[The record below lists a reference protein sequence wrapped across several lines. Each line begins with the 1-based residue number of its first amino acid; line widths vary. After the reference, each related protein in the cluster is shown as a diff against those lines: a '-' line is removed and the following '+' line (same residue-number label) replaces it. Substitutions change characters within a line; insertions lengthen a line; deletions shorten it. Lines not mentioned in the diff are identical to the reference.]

1 MTIKF
6 SSKEIHFLKTD
17 SDDFTITPPETYL
30 SDLLLEKTTPI
41 TVVETKLAQAKKTGK
56 KFLCAVLEMTS
67 TTSDAVLE
75 KGADVFEATFNA
87 FWDPQKGLWEPLSQT
102 SFVLVF
108 WDQGN
113 GKKASHRLVSFK
125 EKLSVALK
133 TTVLMG
139 AAIFPHHDFSEPQT
153 IANAVKAFDHA
164 AFFGPDTLIYFD
176 ATSLNISADRLYQ
189 QGQYDRAI
197 AEYKKG
203 LDLAPTDI
211 NLINSLGVCFG
222 VMDNLDQAKLEFKRA
237 LAITPNEVLVVYN
250 MGLLYQING
259 EMNKA
264 IQQLRNA
271 HDIDDAIFEVELLL
285 GHLLFKNGQPDPAMP
300 HLETASRIN
309 PKSGSAFRMKGEI
322 YLAKNLPE
330 KAGHEFNTAI
340 KLNPGDA
347 ISLSGYAVA
356 MAHQDKNLGIAVS
369 FAKNSI
375 ALQPDNHLFKERL
388 KAILEKIE
396 GHTPLPE
403 ETIKSA

>member
-6 SSKEIHFLKTD
+6 SSKEIRFLKTD
-17 SDDFTITPPETYL
+17 SDDFTIKPPETYL
-30 SDLLLEKTTPI
+30 SDLLFEKTALI
-41 TVVETKLAQAKKTGK
+41 TAFESRLAQAKKTGK
-56 KFLCAVLEMTS
+56 KFLIAVLEMTS
-67 TTSDAVLE
+67 PTSDAVLE
-75 KGADVFEATFNA
+75 KGGEEFKATFNA
-87 FWDPQKGLWEPLSQT
+87 FWDPQNGIWEPLSTT
-102 SFVLVF
+102 SFVLAF

-113 GKKASHRLVSFK
+113 GKKASHRLLSFK
-125 EKLSVALK
+125 EALSAALK

-139 AAIFPHHDFSEPQT
+139 ATLFPYHDFSEPQT
-153 IANAVKAFDHA
+153 IANAFKAFDHA

-197 AEYKKG
+197 IEYKKG

-222 VMDNLDQAKLEFKRA
+222 VMDNLDRAKLEFKRA
-237 LAITPNEVLVVYN
+237 LEITPNEVLVVYN

-259 EMNKA
+259 EIDKA
-264 IQQLRNA
+264 IHYLRRA
-271 HDIDDAIFEVELLL
+271 HGIDDAVFEVELLL
-285 GHLLFKNGQPDPAMP
+285 GHLLFKNGQPNPAMP

-309 PKSGSAFRMKGEI
+309 PTSGSAFRMKGEI

-347 ISLSGYAVA
+347 VSLSGYAAA
-356 MAHQDKNLGIAVS
+356 MAHQDKNLSIAVS

-375 ALQPDNHLFKERL
+375 TLQPDNHLFQERL

-396 GHTPLPE
+396 GQKSLPAA
-403 ETIKSA
+403 TIKSA